1 MELNT
6 RIAFLVTIIVGLIT
20 ITFAFITYNTYLN
33 ISVYQGKQIKT
44 SDGQIYTEIDEF
56 FRDDVS
62 IPTVKHISRI
72 IAKEIDK
79 DVESDIYEFIKNM
92 VRGNL
97 NYNLDNFLKQER
109 KEEDIKNIYNDLG
122 KININSDHYEITPN
136 EVGSCH
142 CTPEGIST
150 KTCGINNQN
159 YGKDGSWEWIDSVND
174 RISGFTFQNL
184 WIDGEVPSVAQ
195 YKDFA
200 NLAGQQQRF
209 VDNNELSKSCA
220 RFNAQHIP
228 GMHISSIGDECTQAT
243 PRRTFKRK
251 LGNNGLKFLKSKGYY
266 HTTVGGLK
274 SNQYPINRRTKPFD
288 WQRLEFGYCKY
299 SPGFV
304 IDGIP
309 SQSQSNN
316 NFKMLEFNGKKNE
329 YNVFFSQGENI
340 NNLIS
345 I

>member
-20 ITFAFITYNTYLN
+20 ITFAFMTYNTYLN

-109 KEEDIKNIYNDLG
+109 KEEDIENIYNDLG
-122 KININSDHYEITPN
+122 KININSDNYEITPN

-150 KTCGINNQN
+150 KTCGINSNN
-159 YGKDGSWEWIDSVND
+159 YGDSWDWIGSVND
-174 RISGFTFQNL
+174 PIHNFAFQNL
-184 WIDGEVPSVAQ
+184 LITGGLPGQ
-195 YKDFA
+195 GFPKYKDFA

-220 RFNAQHIP
+220 RFNARHIP
-228 GMHISSIGDECTQAT
+228 GMLISSIGDECTQAT
-243 PRRTFKRK
+243 PTRTFKRK
-251 LGNNGLKFLKSKGYY
+251 LGYNALKLLKSDGSNI
-266 HTTVGGLK
+266 TTVGGLK
-274 SNQYPINRRTKPFD
+274 SKQYPINRRQSEFN

-299 SPGFV
+299 EKGFV

-340 NNLIS
+340 NN
-345 I
+345 